1 MLPIDTA
8 ALALFMLVLVRVTA
22 LVFFSPIFGPS
33 RAISRVK
40 AGTAFLLA
48 VVLTPALLAGPRPP
62 VGVAPLLV
70 LAAREAAL
78 GLLLAMVV
86 TLFLAVARGA
96 GELVSL
102 EMGLGISATA
112 DPSGAGN
119 SPAVSVAFETVALLV
134 LFAVDG
140 HHLVLR
146 ALKLGFDA
154 YPPGAL
160 SVPEGALEF
169 VHKLFLTVCRSSV
182 TLAAPILLVLFTVT
196 VGTALVMRAVPQ
208 VHVLDFGFPARVLL
222 AVVLVALFIPLF
234 GPALVRLFE
243 RIISGVAALMAPA
256 AGGG

>member
-1 MLPIDTA
+1 MLSIDTA
-8 ALALFMLVLVRVTA
+8 SLALFMLVLVRVTA
-22 LVFFSPIFGPS
+22 LVYFSPIFGPN
-33 RAISRVK
+33 RAISRIK

-48 VVLTPALLAGPRPP
+48 IVLTPALLAGPPPP
-62 VGVAPLLV
+62 VGIAPLVV
-70 LAAREAAL
+70 LAARELAL
-78 GLLLAMVV
+78 GFLLAMVV
-86 TLFLAVARGA
+86 NLFFAVARGA

-119 SPAVSVAFETVALLV
+119 SPAISVAFETVALLV
-134 LFAVDG
+134 LFTVDG
-140 HHLVLR
+140 HHQVLR

-154 YPPGAL
+154 YPPGVLHMPA
-160 SVPEGALEF
+160 GALEF
-169 VHKLFLTVCRSSV
+169 VHKLFLIVCRSSV

-208 VHVLDFGFPARVLL
+208 IHVLDFGFPARVLL
-222 AVVLVALFIPLF
+222 AIGLVALFIPLF

-243 RIISGVAALMAPA
+243 RIISGVVTLFAPA